1 MKYVFRI
8 ALAIILSTSFSTSFA
23 QESSDEIA
31 SLKAFINNM
40 YSDYFSAN
48 NTGTLE
54 EYTVLFDPRFKGND
68 VEVDIQGEV
77 SILQQDLASMLK
89 TYKRLSSDKTA
100 QVKYNLNQYRSAYV
114 KGATGVAVFDVDFE
128 ITKNDEV
135 ISKGQQTISFIL
147 KKSRDTWKIT
157 YMDRVYVQSE
167 VYQGNCF
174 CELFTQG
181 DQFATFLTVPDGD
194 EYITVNDR
202 FELLESPQ
210 RRAIRRNGDEM
221 YDWNKSNG
229 ELTLGDERV
238 GNAMTTTTAIN
249 AILKYNNADRC
260 QRVRTK

>member
-1 MKYVFRI
+1 MKYLFRL
-8 ALAIILSTSFSTSFA
+8 AFAIILSATVTASFA
-23 QESSDEIA
+23 QESTDDIA
-31 SLKAFINNM
+31 SLKGFINSM

-48 NTGTLE
+48 KTGTLA
-54 EYTVLFDPRFKGND
+54 EYTELFDPRFKGND

-147 KKSRDTWKIT
+147 KKTRDSWKVT

-229 ELTLGDERV
+229 DITLGSEKV
-238 GNAMTTTTAIN
+238 GNARNTTTAIN
-249 AILKYNNADRC
+249 TILKYNNADRC